1 MNQIKRNLQ
10 QGFTLIELMIVVAI
24 IGILAA
30 IALPAYQDYVVRSRV
45 TEGLSLAFAA
55 KLAIAENAS
64 NGAPFARGHTP
75 ITAADNLKSV
85 AALAIANSGLIGITY
100 NANAGA
106 GILNLWPSSNGAALV
121 IGTPPTTAIDWTCF
135 SVGKAAV
142 NGYVA
147 GAAATT
153 LAKHVPAECR

>member
-10 QGFTLIELMIVVAI
+10 KGFTLIELMIVVAI

-45 TEGLSLAFAA
+45 TEGLSLASAA
-55 KLAIAENAS
+55 KVAVAENAS
-64 NGAPFARGHTP
+64 SGNAFGQGYTP

-85 AALAIANSGLIGITY
+85 AALAIAANGLIGITY

-106 GILNLWPSSNGAALV
+106 GIVDLWPSSNGAALV
-121 IGTPPTTAIDWTCF
+121 VGTPPVTAINWTCF

-142 NGYVA
+142 NGYP
-147 GAAATT
+147 GGATT